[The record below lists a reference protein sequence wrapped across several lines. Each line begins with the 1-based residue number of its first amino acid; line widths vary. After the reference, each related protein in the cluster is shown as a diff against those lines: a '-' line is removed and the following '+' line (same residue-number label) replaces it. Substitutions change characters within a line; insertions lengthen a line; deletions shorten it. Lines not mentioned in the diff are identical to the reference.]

1 MSALATATRDQLA
14 LDAPTRRDDN
24 LDLELLRHERS
35 RHTDG
40 GRPTLEQ
47 LLDGVWEGLHAAGVA
62 DCPVCGSGRMTHDG
76 CDGCGSRLS

>member
-1 MSALATATRDQLA
+1 VSALAT
-14 LDAPTRRDDN
+14 

-62 DCPVCGSGRMTHDG
+62 DCPVCGSAALTTAG
-76 CDGCGSRLS
+76 CRDCGSLLS